1 MASYWWRFV
10 AAVLMTA
17 TDCCRFIAAVLLP
30 VPIAVGKNHPEK
42 RTLYVRFQLAR
53 VINHSHA
60 KRSARYSHWA
70 FVLFHK
76 FKTNSVES
84 SGEKGVIVHF

>member
-1 MASYWWRFV
+1 MTSYWWQFV
-10 AAVLMTA
+10 AAA
-17 TDCCRFIAAVLLP
+17 LLP
-30 VPIAVGKNHPEK
+30 VPVAVGNNHAK
-42 RTLYVRFQLAR
+42 RSTLYVRFQLAR
-53 VINHSHA
+53 VINNSHA
-60 KRSARYSHWA
+60 KRSTRYSHWA